1 MLLPHLA
8 RMGIDA
14 KLETESN
21 GFTPDVVGSVNLF
34 IKSLDQKAWLNPFEL
49 TERGG

>member
-14 KLETESN
+14 ALETESN
-21 GFTPDVVGSVNLF
+21 GFTPDVVGSVNLS
-34 IKSLDQKAWLNPFEL
+34 IKSLDQKARLNPFEL